1 LGGSD
6 GGDADDDGYHVM
18 VMTVV
23 MVLMVVMLTMMM
35 MAMMWAMLMR
45 MHVVPLARNVD
56 ASSGCF

>member
-23 MVLMVVMLTMMM
+23 MVLMVVMMMM
-35 MAMMWAMLMR
+35 LTMMWAMLVR

-56 ASSGCF
+56 ASSGVL